1 MFINVCEFIFTGI
14 LNIIIQL
21 IRRFIYEWLF
31 HVAFWM
37 TVTLLYT
44 MIYLSNIRTILE
56 YLEILESVKSRPL
69 LAYMISNYQYLESAL
84 FGVLFGTAT
93 FGVNLAVESTAIH
106 KLSYGTTILIKTILY
121 ILSMVIVFLLMSGII
136 INSGMTPLQFSDYQD
151 FVIKTNFPWNF
162 FFGAIAFFVL
172 STMLINF
179 ISLMKRKFG
188 PGQMWLIF
196 LGKYNKPITENRIFM
211 FLDLK
216 DSTSIAERLGHIIY
230 SKLLQQCFL
239 DLNKLIISSSAE
251 IYQYVGDE
259 AVLTWKVKNYDS
271 EFLKPIQLFFDFKK
285 RLKRRSNY
293 YHKKFGFVPEF
304 KAGINAGVVTV
315 AEIGDLKREIAYHG
329 DVVNTASR
337 LRSACN
343 DFNKQLLASEYVI
356 KNLNGAS
363 SFKVEEI
370 GEVNLKGKQMSIKVY
385 SIA

>member
-1 MFINVCEFIFTGI
+1 MHIKVLEFIFTDTFMRATPF
-14 LNIIIQL
+14 L
-21 IRRFIYEWLF
+21 RRFIYEWLF

-44 MIYLSNIRTILE
+44 MIYLSNVRTILE
-56 YLEILESVKSRPL
+56 YMEIMESVKSRPL

-84 FGVLFGTAT
+84 FGLLFGTAT
-93 FGVNLAVESTAIH
+93 FGVNLAVEYTTIH

-121 ILSMVIVFLLMSGII
+121 ILSMVIVFLFMSGII
-136 INSGMTPLQFSDYQD
+136 INSGMTPLQYSDYQD
-151 FVIKTNFPWNF
+151 FVLKTKFPWNF
-162 FFGAIAFFVL
+162 FIGAIAFFVL

-179 ISLMKRKFG
+179 VFLMKRKFG

-196 LGKYNKPITENRIFM
+196 LGKYSKPRTENRIFM
-211 FLDLK
+211 FLDLR

-239 DLNKLIISSSAE
+239 DMNKLILSSSAE

-259 AVLTWKVKNYDS
+259 AVLTWRIKNYDT
-271 EFLKPIQLFFDFKK
+271 EFIKPIQLFFDFKK
-285 RLKRRSNY
+285 RLKRRSKY
-293 YHKKFGFVPEF
+293 YETKFGLVPEF

-356 KNLNGAS
+356 KNLNVKS
-363 SFKVEEI
+363 NFSIEEI
-370 GEVNLKGKQMSIKVY
+370 GEVNLKGKQKSIKVY
-385 SIA
+385 SII